1 MAFGARSAA
10 NFDFSIFI
18 FQVPMTGSVALAANP
33 TGISAKASIVLI
45 ANDRNS
51 VIMISFLQ
59 AF

>member
-1 MAFGARSAA
+1 
-10 NFDFSIFI
+10 
-18 FQVPMTGSVALAANP
+18 MTGSVALAANP
-33 TGISAKASIVLI
+33 TDINAKASTVLI